1 MARHRTPSNDPRE
14 FPAYT
19 ISEAAHYLAVPA
31 ATIRYWSVGRDDY
44 EPLIEVPAHAPTLL
58 SFLNLTELH
67 VLAAI
72 RRKHEVKMPSIRS
85 AIQYLAANA
94 RHATDRRHPLISRTL
109 ETDGLDLFIE
119 QYGQLIN
126 ISQAG
131 QTAMRE
137 IISAALRRID
147 RDRAGV
153 PIKLYPFTRATIDE
167 TPAIVVIDPRL
178 SSGRPVIA
186 GTGLATQ
193 LIAERYKAGESISDL
208 AHDYERGHEEIEE
221 AIRCELQA
229 AA

>member
-1 MARHRTPSNDPRE
+1 MTERRIRTNDPRG

-19 ISEAAHYLAVPA
+19 ISEAAHYLCVPA
-31 ATIRYWSVGRDDY
+31 ATIRYWSVGRGDY
-44 EPLIEVPAHAPTLL
+44 APLIEVPRHVPTLL

-72 RRKHEVKMPSIRS
+72 RREHEVKMPSVRR

-94 RHATDRRHPLISRTL
+94 QEAEDKRHPLICRDL
-109 ETDGLDLFIE
+109 ETDGLDLFIDH
-119 QYGQLIN
+119 YGQLIN

-147 RDRAGV
+147 RDAAGV
-153 PIKLYPFTRATIDE
+153 PIKLYPFTRAAMDE
-167 TPAIVVIDPRL
+167 TTSMVVIDPKI
-178 SSGRPVIA
+178 SAGRPVIA

-208 AHDYERGHEEIEE
+208 AHDYGRGNEEIEE

>member
-1 MARHRTPSNDPRE
+1 MHANDPRE
-14 FPAYT
+14 LPAYT
-19 ISEAAHYLAVPA
+19 ITEAAHYLAVPA
-31 ATIRYWSVGRDDY
+31 ATIRYWSVGRGDY
-44 EPLIEVPAHAPTLL
+44 APLINLPKHVPILL
-58 SFLNLTELH
+58 SFINLTELH

-72 RRKHEVKMPSIRS
+72 RRKHEVKMPSIRR
-85 AIQYLAANA
+85 AIEYLAACA
-94 RHATDRRHPLISRTL
+94 GQAMDKHHPLISRAL

-126 ISQAG
+126 ISRAG

-147 RDRAGV
+147 RDPAGV
-153 PIKLYPFTRATIDE
+153 PIKLYPFTRAAIGD
-167 TPAIVVIDPRL
+167 TPMMVVIDPAL
-178 SSGRPVIA
+178 SAGRPVIN

-208 AHDYERGHEEIEE
+208 AYDYERGNEEIEE

>member
-1 MARHRTPSNDPRE
+1 MARRRTRTDDPRE
-14 FPAYT
+14 LPAYT

-44 EPLIEVPAHAPTLL
+44 APLIEVPAHAPTLL

-72 RRKHEVKMPSIRS
+72 RRKHEVKMPSVRK
-85 AIQYLAANA
+85 AIQYLADNA
-94 RHATDRRHPLISRTL
+94 GHAMDKRYPLLSREL
-109 ETDGLDLFIE
+109 ETDGLDLFTE

-137 IISAALRRID
+137 IISAALHRID
-147 RDRAGV
+147 RDPAGV
-153 PIKLYPFTRATIDE
+153 PIKLYPFTRAAMDQ

-178 SSGRPVIA
+178 SAGRPVIA

-221 AIRCELQA
+221 AIRCELPA

>member
-1 MARHRTPSNDPRE
+1 MARRRTRMNDPRE
-14 FPAYT
+14 LPAYT

-31 ATIRYWSVGRDDY
+31 ATIRYWSVGRDAY
-44 EPLIEVPAHAPTLL
+44 APLIKVPAQAPTLL
-58 SFLNLTELH
+58 TFLNLTELH

-72 RRKHEVKMPSIRS
+72 RRTHEVKMPSIRR
-85 AIQYLAANA
+85 AIRYLAAHA
-94 RHATDRRHPLISRTL
+94 RHAVDKRHPLLSHAL

-119 QYGQLIN
+119 QYGQTIN
-126 ISQAG
+126 ISRAG

-137 IISAALRRID
+137 IMSAALRRID
-147 RDRAGV
+147 RDPDGV
-153 PIKLYPFTRATIDE
+153 PIKLYPFTRSATDG
-167 TPAIVVIDPRL
+167 TPAMIVIDPRL
-178 SSGRPVIA
+178 SAGRPVIA

-208 AHDYERGHEEIEE
+208 AHDYERGLEEIEE

>member
-1 MARHRTPSNDPRE
+1 MARIRSQTNDPRE
-14 FPAYT
+14 LPAYT
-19 ISEAAHYLAVPA
+19 ISEAAHYLSVPA
-31 ATIRYWSVGRDDY
+31 ATIRYWSVGREDY
-44 EPLIEVPAHAPTLL
+44 EPLIEAPAHVPTLL

-72 RRKHEVKMPSIRS
+72 RRTHEVKMPSIRR
-85 AIQYLAANA
+85 AIRYLAEHAQ
-94 RHATDRRHPLISRTL
+94 RATDRRHPLIGQEL

-126 ISQAG
+126 ISRAG

-137 IISAALRRID
+137 IISRALRRID
-147 RDRAGV
+147 RDPAGV
-153 PIKLYPFTRATIDE
+153 PIKLYPFTRSATDD
-167 TPAIVVIDPRL
+167 TPTMVVIDPRL
-178 SSGRPVIA
+178 SAGRPVIA

-193 LIAERYKAGESISDL
+193 LIAERYKAGESIGDL